1 MPMTTKRAKVCN
13 PEMGWRGRVRRDE
26 LGIPMKELALKM
38 GVVSQ
43 RMSQIELDGVEC
55 LGTIRRWAA
64 ALDMDPVYLAFG
76 PRKKRSKR

>member
-13 PEMGWRGRVRRDE
+13 GAMGRRGRARREE
-26 LGIPMKELALKM
+26 LGVSMKELALRL

-55 LGTIRRWAA
+55 LGTVRRWAA

-76 PRKKRSKR
+76 PQKKGAKQ